1 MKLVSNS
8 FNAAIE
14 YLSHFRTDDNTPLLF
29 RPAGDS
35 VVISI
40 NGKAYAEYRCTVDAP
55 LAERFAMPLRIPSRL
70 AKELPEDV
78 LIQFK
83 VGSHVKMLVGTSSF
97 TSPILDVLSLQ
108 DPPKVIDGVAFNWD
122 ADVFIPELR
131 AAVGHTLETR
141 HADSKSCVL
150 IEVLPARETIV
161 ATNGAAMSWYEQK
174 ANAKN
179 EMRRDDDALGTILLH
194 RANVPMLL
202 ATCKSLGEVSIE
214 LGLSHL
220 VVECGRRK
228 SILPV
233 FSGAFP
239 KWREVLKS
247 VLDRP
252 VAASVCVDRDKLI
265 HAVRT
270 VRPEAQVSGSLEL
283 IVHAHDVELRAE
295 SEAGGMART
304 VIATEK
310 PATKFG
316 PLQVSASMLLSLCSG
331 WPDEVPVWIEHRGT
345 TSPLVFRRPRFRAL
359 LMPMI
364 PKETKDEE
372 SAVPNTDSRRV
383 ATSRSEESARVLGDA
398 PDRRGLSGF
407 GPMPADDVD
416 AGSGQGRV
424 DEIEIGSGAGA
435 LAP

>member
-35 VVISI
+35 VIISI
-40 NGKAYAEYRCTVDAP
+40 SGKAYAEYRCTVDAP

-78 LIQFK
+78 LIEFK
-83 VGSHVKMLVGTSSF
+83 VGSHVKMMVGKSNF
-97 TSPILDVLSLQ
+97 TSPILDVLSLP
-108 DPPKVIDGVAFNWD
+108 DPPKVIDGVAFSWD

-131 AAVGHTLETR
+131 AAVGHTSETK
-141 HADSKSCVL
+141 HLDAKSCVL

-161 ATNGAAMSWYEQK
+161 ATNGSALSWYEQK

-194 RANVPMLL
+194 RSSVPLL
-202 ATCKSLGEVSIE
+202 MATCKSMGEVSLE

-220 VVECGRRK
+220 VIECGRRK
-228 SILPV
+228 SILSV
-233 FSGAFP
+233 FTGAYP
-239 KWREVLKS
+239 KWREVLNG
-247 VLDRP
+247 VLGQP
-252 VAASVCVDRDKLI
+252 VSASASVDRDSLI

-270 VRPEAQVSGSLEL
+270 VRPEAQVSGALEL
-283 IVHAHDVELRAE
+283 IVHKHEVELIAE
-295 SEAGGMART
+295 SEAGGLART
-304 VIATEK
+304 VIATDK

-316 PLQVSASMLLSLCSG
+316 PVRISASMLLSLCAG

-372 SAVPNTDSRRV
+372 SAIANTDSGRV
-383 ATSRSEESARVLGDA
+383 AASRSEEPPRVPGDA
-398 PDRRGLSGF
+398 PDRRGIRGASS
-407 GPMPADDVD
+407 MPANESD
-416 AGSGQGRV
+416 AWLG
-424 DEIEIGSGAGA
+424 ESGADEVAVRSRSGA